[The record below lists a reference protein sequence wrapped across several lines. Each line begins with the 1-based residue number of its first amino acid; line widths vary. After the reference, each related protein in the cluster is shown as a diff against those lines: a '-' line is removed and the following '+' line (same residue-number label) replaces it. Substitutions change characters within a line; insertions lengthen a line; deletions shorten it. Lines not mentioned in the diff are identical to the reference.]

1 MSLQKDCYGHRVPV
15 GLYERIPLKP
25 CEVVEADGYTYMR
38 FTTDAVGPIHR
49 IDTTESGTTKIMW
62 AYGAWADRAT
72 LEYTHTLN
80 EPIEIQEA

>member
-1 MSLQKDCYGHRVPV
+1 MKRDCYGHAIIDPFYRQPR
-15 GLYERIPLKP
+15 LTP

-38 FTTDAVGPIHR
+38 FTTDDVGPIHR
-49 IDTTESGTTKIMW
+49 IDAAESGVTKIMW
-62 AYGAWADRAT
+62 AYGAWDDRAT